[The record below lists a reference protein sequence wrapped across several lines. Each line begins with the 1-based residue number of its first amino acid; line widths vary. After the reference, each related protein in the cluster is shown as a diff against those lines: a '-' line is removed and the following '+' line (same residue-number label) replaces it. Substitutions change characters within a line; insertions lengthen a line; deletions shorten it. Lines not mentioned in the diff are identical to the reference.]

1 MTSKVK
7 IQNTKL
13 ENISVFLVFS
23 TFWIVSLLVLGTLYS
38 GFHLFDDKGLF
49 SIYTDLENSGFIQT
63 FKQYIV
69 GDNSNRFRPLY
80 IFYRVLQVSLFGYNL
95 YYISLASLGFAIA
108 SSFFFFKFFRYC
120 GIQTS
125 ISVLLTF
132 YTLVGAHASIWW
144 RLGTNENLGVLF
156 TSLALMLLA
165 KSIDRQKPFLEYL
178 SWVTLIIG
186 SLAKESFVLFIPG
199 FVGMSLILKYIKTS
213 GNHTLYT
220 LFRRELFMVV
230 TMALVFFAELFIIFY
245 VVENGVGYS
254 KVNNA
259 DEGSTVLYLLK
270 NLYLFFKSKIYFF
283 AYFLLNFF
291 VLFFGL
297 FLNLQNLAS
306 YKNKKFIIFCLG
318 ILNFFVIFV
327 PQFLLHAGLGFT
339 ERYLIPLHF
348 SFTLLFLII
357 IVLMNNSGEVNRFSK
372 NTFNGLLLLSTIFF
386 FFSGFVTYAKDFTT
400 HGKAVTSMFGEIRNN
415 TDIKELVVILD
426 KNKNVEHGFSVNTY
440 LTFYDPTKRVYSKDI
455 SEGKIQGLTQ
465 LEDLFSDIELYE
477 PFYGVDGMKDLVATD
492 TPVVFDA
499 IVILP
504 DRNKNEIP
512 INASIFTDFNEYLF
526 DPYTLYLRKGIDNSG
541 DR

>member
-69 GDNSNRFRPLY
+69 GDTSNRFRPLY

-95 YYISLASLGFAIA
+95 YYISLASLGFAIT

-199 FVGMSLILKYIKTS
+199 FVGTSLILKYIKIP

-220 LFRRELFMVV
+220 LLRRELFMVV

-245 VVENGVGYS
+245 VVEDGAGYS

-259 DEGSTVLYLLK
+259 DESSTLLYIIK

-283 AYFLLNFF
+283 AYFLFNFF

-306 YKNKKFIIFCLG
+306 YKDKKFIIVCLS

-327 PQFLLHAGLGFT
+327 PQFLLHSGLGFT

-372 NTFNGLLLLSTIFF
+372 NTFNGLLLVLTIFF
-386 FFSGFVTYAKDFTT
+386 FLSGFVTYGRDFTA
-400 HGKAVTSMFGEIRNN
+400 HGKAVTQMLENINQDSQVNRLLI
-415 TDIKELVVILD
+415 VLD
-426 KNKNVEHGFSVNTY
+426 ETKNIEYGISVNTY
-440 LTFYDPTKRVYSKDI
+440 LTFFDPKKRVYYKNVGQGTA
-455 SEGKIQGLTQ
+455 EALPKIEYL
-465 LEDLFSDIELYE
+465 LSDIVPYTPFFENTKDVKELKITSTE
-477 PFYGVDGMKDLVATD
+477 VL
-492 TPVVFDA
+492 DA
-499 IVILP
+499 ILILP
-504 DRNKNEIP
+504 ERNRSEIP
-512 INASIFTDFNEYLF
+512 IDPMLLPGFTEYRYDPFTLF
-526 DPYTLYLRKGIDNSG
+526 LKK
-541 DR
+541 